1 MEENNQLVEEDEDI
15 DIRLKNEEYKDF
27 LLKKHKIN
35 LANIESG
42 ADNRFTKNGFFN
54 LEGYLT
60 LCGIDWTIHTFAVI
74 INAPRDIGK
83 SFGTWEW
90 IEKNIWIPSNY
101 QAKIAYARTN
111 LTKLNKVRSG
121 FNATYHKKYY
131 MSENAIYKI
140 EYDEEGFE
148 LNRKNWKLIG
158 TIVGIANAANY
169 KSNWYKDHV
178 GIFWD
183 EYNELAARGLWKDWL
198 NVWLSVKRKMEPFF
212 AILVGN
218 KDDPDNDILVK
229 LEIDLPEKDDGNDK
243 IIKPDVKDTWFID
256 ISIKTFSKLEFNY
269 NSIINS
275 WATKDDS
282 TNRYLNE
289 GGYLTQRAKDIMLYK
304 HILEK
309 KTHKVKMNL
318 VYQDFVFEYGT
329 FDDCIYIHQVEG
341 LNQSI
346 PTLAL
351 DNLGY
356 IINSKSKKLIDND
369 FYLEFA
375 KRLKYKIRKNK
386 LFFTT
391 YDAKDILLKYIVLTT
406 EIFD

>member
-1 MEENNQLVEEDEDI
+1 MENITNELEDV
-15 DIRLKNEEYKDF
+15 DF
-27 LLKKHKIN
+27 RTTDSDYIEFLSKKHKI
-35 LANIESG
+35 LQEAIKTG
-42 ADNRFTKNGFFN
+42 ADNRFTSNGFFN

-60 LCGIDWTIHTFAVI
+60 LCGIDWTKDTFAVI
-74 INAPRDIGK
+74 INAPRDVGK
-83 SFGTWEW
+83 SFGTWDW
-90 IEKNIWIPSNY
+90 VEKNIWIPSNY
-101 QAKIAYARTN
+101 RLKIAYARTN
-111 LTKLNKVRSG
+111 LTKLDKVREG
-121 FNATYHKKYY
+121 FNAAYKNKYY
-131 MSENAIYKI
+131 MSRNAIFKI

-148 LNRKNWKLIG
+148 VNRKNWPLIG
-158 TIVGIANAANY
+158 TIIGVANAANY

-198 NVWLSVKRKMEPFF
+198 NVWLSAKRKTEPFF

-256 ISIKTFSKLEFNY
+256 ISIKTFDKLDFNY
-269 NSIINS
+269 DSIINS
-275 WATKDDS
+275 WATKDDA

-289 GGYLTQRAKDIMLYK
+289 GGYLKQRDKDIILYK
-304 HILEK
+304 HVVANK
-309 KTHKVKMNL
+309 NHKIKMNL
-318 VYQDFVFEYGT
+318 VYKDYIFEYGT
-329 FDDCIYIHQVEG
+329 FDDKSYIHQIES
-341 LNQSI
+341 LNTSI
-346 PTLAL
+346 PSIAL

-356 IINSKSKKLIDND
+356 ILNSKSKKLLDND

-375 KRLKYKIRKNK
+375 KSLKYKIRKNK
-386 LFFTT
+386 LYFTT
-391 YDAKDILLKYIVLTT
+391 YDAKDILLQYIVLST

>member
-1 MEENNQLVEEDEDI
+1 MEKNTELEDI
-15 DIRLKNEEYKDF
+15 DFRLTNEDYKEF
-27 LLKKHKIN
+27 LDKKHKEIVN
-35 LANIESG
+35 DIKLGVDKRE
-42 ADNRFTKNGFFN
+42 THNGFFN
-54 LEGYLT
+54 LEGYLA
-60 LCGIDWTIHTFAVI
+60 LCGIDWTKDTFATI

-83 SFGTWEW
+83 SYGVWEW

-101 QAKIAYARTN
+101 QAKIAYMRTN

-121 FNATYHKKYY
+121 FNATYNKKYY
-131 MSENAIYKI
+131 MSDNAIYKI

-148 LNRKNWKLIG
+148 ANRKTWPLIG
-158 TIVGIANAANY
+158 TIVGVANAANY

-183 EYNELAARGLWKDWL
+183 EYNELSARGLWKDWL
-198 NVWLSVKRKMEPFF
+198 NVWLSVKRKMDPFF

-229 LEIDLPEKDDGNDK
+229 LEIDLPEQDDGNDK

-256 ISIKTFSKLEFNY
+256 ISIKTFNKLSFNY
-269 NSIINS
+269 DSIINA

-289 GGYLTQRAKDIMLYK
+289 GGYLKQRAKDIMLYK
-304 HILEK
+304 HIVAN
-309 KTHKVKMNL
+309 KTHKIKMNL
-318 VYQDFVFEYGT
+318 VYKDFIFEYGS
-329 FDDCIYIHQVEG
+329 FDDCIYIHQVENI
-341 LNQSI
+341 NQNI

-351 DNLGY
+351 DNMGY

-375 KRLKYKIRKNK
+375 KKLKYKIRKNK

-391 YDAKDILLKYIVLTT
+391 YDAKDILLQYILLTT
-406 EIFD
+406 EMFD